1 MDRQD
6 LKWIVLFLVL
16 GVLGVSV
23 FLRYFDQAFPIASLN
38 FKLTRAEA
46 YEKAEAFVA
55 DMGYDTK
62 DYRSAHVLDS
72 AGLQQVFLERTLGLE
87 KANALARDWV
97 SIWYWHI
104 RWFKS
109 LDKEELRLRLDPGG
123 RVVGFEH
130 RMLESAEGASIEQ
143 DAARVIAEQ
152 FLTATQGFS
161 LENYEPIES
170 ASTERANR
178 VDHTFTY
185 RKHDFLVGEEG
196 HYRLKVVVTG
206 DQIGSFSEFL
216 YVPESF
222 SRNYNDIR
230 SQASLLTNVA
240 VIFWVVLGIAMLVI
254 LMRKYRQGV
263 LKWRGSVI
271 VGIGV
276 AVVTVVTTFNGYPLL
291 IFNYNTQMAFAAFV
305 SIFLVMGVLGA
316 VLQGGL
322 VTLTGASGGVIA
334 QEVSVEKHNPLARF
348 SLGNVRSVGFARATL
363 VGYGLAFAHLGY
375 VTLFYLLGNDYLGV
389 WSPAYLTEYSNTY
402 STLLPWVYPLFVGLI
417 ASTME
422 EFFFR
427 LLAISLLIQW
437 TGKRWLAVLIP
448 AVVWAFLHSNYPQE
462 PIFIRGLELTV
473 VGVIFGVVFLRY
485 GIWSTV
491 ISHYVYNAFQGAYP
505 MVQSDSLYFQ
515 ISGTLVVAAIFIP
528 ALPAI
533 WGTVTGKYKEV
544 EEVEEEPEVVTPV
557 VEVQQPKPEV
567 VSKGALDYLFSKREM
582 MIAGVIGVIGIA
594 GWAVFRMD
602 GYGHTFE
609 LKIDRET
616 AVQKAD
622 AVRASLGLDVDGYM
636 QTTYFASSLGGKQ
649 HTHLVRALGAEQ
661 AETWV
666 REETHP
672 WVWYTRWFKEK
683 EKEEIRIGIDHEGK
697 FASLVHLLPNNQ
709 EGANLSLEDAQQIA
723 EDFAVTHLKRD
734 VTNGDIYKQL
744 ESQSEKRE
752 KRTDHWFVWER
763 VDKKVEDGEFRVAVN
778 VAGDQIGRART
789 RYKAPEE
796 FLRAL
801 NEQGMK
807 QVSITIL
814 TILFAVVT
822 IAMGVIY
829 LFRAYRNDEVD
840 WRVGMVVGV
849 IALGWF
855 FVDRINGMAGFY
867 RGYNTSQDFI
877 TFWGLQGVGM
887 LVGVTFLGGATAVIF
902 ALSHTLFKQEC
913 EKEMPYLGWWDVLR
927 LKAGSA
933 TLWVQAIVI
942 AICYKM
948 FDKSMDALAGYVKY
962 TYLLPYLDVGGRSPR
977 DVNTYLPFLKSILGV
992 SMSAIVFLPIV
1003 FAILLIW
1010 RRIFGQI
1017 KYLVAGVV
1025 VLFVVQRAVIPAD
1038 DFYHFAILLCLA
1050 LLHYAV
1056 LGFLVLRV
1064 IRYNLLVYVCVVWF
1078 GIVFRSFGFLE
1089 MDLMFYQINGAIM
1102 FVFGLVPL
1110 MMAFLAS
1117 RKTAS

>member
-6 LKWIVLFLVL
+6 VKWIVLFLVL
-16 GVLGVSV
+16 GVLGVSI

-46 YEKAEAFVA
+46 YQKAETFVT

-62 DYRSAHVLDS
+62 TYRSAQVLDS

-87 KANALARDWV
+87 KANQLARDWV

-109 LDKEELRLRLDPGG
+109 LDKEEVRLRLDPGG

-130 RMLESAEGASIEQ
+130 RILESAEGASIEQ
-143 DAARVIAEQ
+143 DDARVIAEK
-152 FLTATQGFS
+152 FLTETQWFQ
-161 LENYEPIES
+161 LENYEPIEA
-170 ASTERANR
+170 ASTERAHR
-178 VDHTFTY
+178 LDHTFTY
-185 RKHDFLVGEEG
+185 RKHNFSVGEEG

-222 SRNYNDIR
+222 SRSYHDIR

-240 VIFWVVLGIAMLVI
+240 MIFWVALGIAMLVV
-254 LMRKYRQGV
+254 LMRKYRQGT
-263 LKWRGSVI
+263 LRWRGSVI

-276 AVVTVVTTFNGYPLL
+276 AIVTVVMTFNGYPLL
-291 IFNYNTQMAFAAFV
+291 VFNYNTQMAFAAFV
-305 SIFLVMGVLGA
+305 AIFLVMGVLGA

-322 VTLTGASGGVIA
+322 VTLTGATGGVIA
-334 QEVSVEKHNPLARF
+334 QEVSVEKRNPLARF

-363 VGYGLAFAHLGY
+363 VGYGLAFTHLGY
-375 VTLFYLLGNDYLGV
+375 VTVFYLLGNEYLGV

-402 STLLPWVYPLFVGLI
+402 STLLPWIYPLFVGLI

-448 AVVWAFLHSNYPQE
+448 AVVWAFLHSTYPQE

-485 GIWSTV
+485 GIWATV

-533 WGTVTGKYKEV
+533 WGTVTGKYREV
-544 EEVEEEPEVVTPV
+544 EEVEEEPEVPV
-557 VEVQQPKPEV
+557 PVIEVAEPKPVV
-567 VSKGALDYLFSKREM
+567 VSKRAMDYVFSKREM
-582 MIAGVIGVIGIA
+582 MIVAVIGVIGLG
-594 GWAVFRMD
+594 GWYGFQIE
-602 GYGHTFE
+602 GYGQSFE
-609 LKIDRET
+609 LQIDRET
-616 AVQKAD
+616 AAQKAEI
-622 AVRASLGLDVDGYM
+622 VRASLGLDVDGYM
-636 QTTYFASSLGGKQ
+636 QTTYFASSLGGNQ
-649 HTHLVRALGAEQ
+649 HTHLVRALGPEKAEML
-661 AETWV
+661 V

-697 FASLVHLLPNNQ
+697 FAALVHLLPNNQ
-709 EGANLSLEDAQQIA
+709 EGADLSKDDAQKVA
-723 EDFAVTHLKRD
+723 EGFAVTHLKRNVTD
-734 VTNGDIYKQL
+734 VDVYKVL
-744 ESQSEKRE
+744 ESQSEKRD
-752 KRTDHWFVWER
+752 KRTDYRFVWER
-763 VDKKVEDGEFRVAVN
+763 VDKKVEEGEFRVEVN
-778 VAGDQIGRART
+778 VLGDQIGRART
-789 RYKAPEE
+789 RYKAPEA

-807 QVSITIL
+807 SVAMIVMNVIL
-814 TILFAVVT
+814 GVVT
-822 IAMGVIY
+822 FGMGVIY
-829 LFRAYRNDEVD
+829 LLRAYRKDEVD
-840 WRVGMVVGV
+840 WRAGIVVGM
-849 IALGWF
+849 IATTWF
-855 FVDRINGMAGFY
+855 FIDRINGMAGFY
-867 RGYNTSQDFI
+867 KGYNTSQDFM
-877 TFWGLQGVGM
+877 TFWGLQGVGI
-887 LVGVTFLGGATAVIF
+887 LVGVGFLGFAAAVAF
-902 ALSHTLFKQEC
+902 ALSETLYKKEC
-913 EKEMPYLGWWDVLR
+913 AEEMSLMGWWDVLR

-933 TLWVQAIVI
+933 TVWMQAIVI
-942 AICYKM
+942 AVCYKL

-962 TYLLPYLDVGGRSPR
+962 TYLLSYLDVGGRSPR
-977 DVNTYLPFLKSILGV
+977 DVNTYWPFVDAIFGV
-992 SMSAIVFLPIV
+992 FIASVIFIPIV
-1003 FAILLIW
+1003 IGMLLIW
-1010 RRIFGQI
+1010 RRVLGQL
-1017 KYLVAGVV
+1017 KYLVLGVSI
-1025 VLFVVQRAVIPAD
+1025 LLLVQRSVAPAD
-1038 DFYHFAILLCLA
+1038 DFYHFAILLALA

-1056 LGFLVLRV
+1056 LGFLVVKV

-1078 GIVFRSFGFLE
+1078 GLVLRSQGFLE
-1089 MDLMFYQINGAIM
+1089 MDLWFYQMNGAVM

-1110 MMAFLAS
+1110 VMAFLAS
-1117 RKTAS
+1117 RKTT